1 MIQRQLHR
9 LSAAEAAAGIARR
22 DFTATALAEA
32 CLARVAD
39 RDPTVKAWVDLDPD
53 RFLAEAR
60 SCDAESP
67 RGPLHGVPVAVK
79 DIIDTADYATERGS
93 RLFAGRRAG
102 KDAACVDLLRGAGA
116 IVMGKAVTTE
126 FAYFAPGPTANPHD
140 PRHTPGGSS
149 SGSAAAVADF
159 QVPFALG
166 SQTAGSVIRPAAF
179 TGVVGFKPSHGM
191 FSLDGVLPLAPSLDT
206 LGLFCRHPRDI
217 ALIASVLTAG
227 DRFLPVPSG
236 PTPRVVLLRTP
247 YWSLGE
253 GDMHAAVESFAERLR
268 SAGFEVRELDSPAFE
283 GLAELQNS
291 LLASEC
297 QETLGALVASDPGK
311 VRRETRQLLE
321 LGRNL
326 DEGFRDELAIRRRSA
341 EDFLRQE
348 VFSRSE
354 LILTPSAVGSAPE
367 GLDATGDPLFNRIWT
382 LLGLP
387 CASLPIGRGDRGLP
401 LAVQVVGPADGDEG
415 FAAACCA
422 LWPHTGYQ
430 IRPPGG
436 EEN

>member
-1 MIQRQLHR
+1 MTERDLHR
-9 LSAAEAAAGIARR
+9 LSAAEAASGIARR
-22 DFTATALAEA
+22 EFTATALAEA

-39 RDPTVKAWVDLDPD
+39 RDGTVKAWVQLEPD

-60 SCDAESP
+60 SRDAERP

-79 DIIDTADYATERGS
+79 DIIDTADYTTERGS

-102 KDAACVDLLRGAGA
+102 KDAVCVDRLLGAGA

-191 FSLDGVLPLAPSLDT
+191 FPLDGVLPLAPSLDT
-206 LGLFCRHPRDI
+206 LGLFCRHPEDI
-217 ALIASVLTAG
+217 ALVASVLTG
-227 DRFLPVPSG
+227 GNRFRRTPEG
-236 PTPRVVLLRTP
+236 QTPRVVLLRTP
-247 YWSLGE
+247 YWSRGD
-253 GDMHAAVESFAERLR
+253 GDMHAALEGFAERLR
-268 SAGFEVRELDSPAFE
+268 HAGIEVRELDSPAFE

-291 LLASEC
+291 LLAAEC
-297 QETLGALVASDPGK
+297 QETLGPMVAADPVK
-311 VRRETRQLLE
+311 VRPETRQLLE

-326 DEGFRDELAIRRRSA
+326 DEGFRDELALRRRLA
-341 EDFLRQE
+341 EDFLREE

-354 LILTPSAVGSAPE
+354 LILTPSAIGSAPE

-387 CASLPIGRGDRGLP
+387 CASLPVGRGNRGLP
-401 LAVQVVGPADGDEG
+401 LAVQVVGPADGDEA

-430 IRPPGG
+430 IRPPG
-436 EEN
+436 EDAN